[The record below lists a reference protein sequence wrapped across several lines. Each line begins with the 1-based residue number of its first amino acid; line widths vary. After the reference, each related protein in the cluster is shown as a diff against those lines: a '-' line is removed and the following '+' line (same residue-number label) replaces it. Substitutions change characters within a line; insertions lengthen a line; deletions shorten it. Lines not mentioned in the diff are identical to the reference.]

1 MYKYTLKISC
11 EILNIGN
18 FTYNSVATEELLF
31 QLYHFLDY
39 LDENEYTTRI
49 HNMSYTLRMV
59 LNEIF

>member
-1 MYKYTLKISC
+1 MYKYKVKISYG
-11 EILNIGN
+11 ILSIGN
-18 FTYNSVATEELLF
+18 FTYNSISTQELLF

-59 LNEIF
+59 LNEIS

>member
-1 MYKYTLKISC
+1 MYKYKVKISYG
-11 EILNIGN
+11 ILSIGN
-18 FTYNSVATEELLF
+18 FTYNSISTQELLF